1 MLAELIYLL
10 CFMLSETKFEE
21 LETNICDPS
30 LLSSSGMSSQRQTQL
45 GYDVL
50 RGRGH
55 SLAKCKKFCRKKRQ
69 SCQFMQFVQTVG
81 YCAIFTS
88 CPTPT
93 KVEVNFIKLY
103 RALEFANTASSD
115 GWVLIT
121 ALATFGFH
129 IQTQWIELLFSHVIN
144 PVTCYF
150 NESFFIQ
157 MLATCPYPLFIAPL
171 FGGKKELEA
180 K

>member
-1 MLAELIYLL
+1 
-10 CFMLSETKFEE
+10 MLSETKFEE

-129 IQTQWIELLFSHVIN
+129 IQTQWIELLFRHFSCHKYSDVL
-144 PVTCYF
+144 F
-150 NESFFIQ
+150 QWEFL
-157 MLATCPYPLFIAPL
+157 LAYEEKASWQL
-171 FGGKKELEA
+171 
-180 K
+180 